1 MPDPAQHIRFCTS
14 RDGTRIAYATCG
26 VGPPLLWIGHWVRHL
41 EFDWDSP
48 VWRPWLLRL
57 TRRHRVIR
65 YDWRGCGLS
74 DRQEVEFSLER
85 HVEDLVAVADAAGLD
100 RFALF
105 ASGGGAVVSIA
116 FTVRHPGRVNHLA
129 LYGSQTRGRLARGT
143 SPDRLKE
150 ANAHLDIHR
159 KVIELGWGNEAMPY
173 GQLFTMLHM
182 PDASPERARAFNK
195 LVRLTTSPNNATALL
210 QAFFEADVLE
220 IVPQVRCPTLVLHAR
235 HDAIIPFDEGR
246 LVASL
251 IPGARFVPL
260 ESRNHI
266 LQENEPAW
274 QQLITE
280 LDDFL
285 LAPQGAADAA
295 AVPLV
300 DLTPREREVLEIVA
314 QGLDNYAI
322 AAQLHI
328 SEKTV
333 RNHVSVI
340 FSKLGVASRA
350 QAVAFARD
358 AGLGNKP
365 VR

>member
-1 MPDPAQHIRFCTS
+1 MPDPAQQIRFCTS

-26 VGPPLLWIGHWVRHL
+26 MGPPLLWIGHWARHL
-41 EFDWDSP
+41 EFDWESP

-57 TRRHRVIR
+57 TRRHSVVR

-74 DRQEVEFSLER
+74 DREEVNFSLER
-85 HVEDLVAVADAAGLD
+85 HIEDLAAVVDAAGLN
-100 RFALF
+100 RFVLF
-105 ASGGGAVVSIA
+105 ASGGGAVVSMA
-116 FTVRHPGRVNHLA
+116 FTVRHPGKVNQLV
-129 LYGSQTRGRLARGT
+129 LYGSQTRGRLARGST
-143 SPDRLKE
+143 PDRLKE

-159 KVIELGWGNEAMPY
+159 RVIELGWGNEASLY

-182 PDASPERARAFNK
+182 PDASLERARSFNK
-195 LVRLTTSPNNATALL
+195 LVCLTTSPNNATALL
-210 QAFFEADVLE
+210 RAFFEADVLD
-220 IVPQVRCPTLVLHAR
+220 IVSQVRCPTLVLHAR
-235 HDAIIPFDEGR
+235 DDAIIPFDEGR

-274 QQLITE
+274 QQLVTE

-285 LAPQGAADAA
+285 SPPRGAAVAT
-295 AVPLV
+295 AVSLD
-300 DLTPREREVLEIVA
+300 DLTSREREVLEIVA

-322 AAQLHI
+322 AARLHI

-333 RNHVSVI
+333 RNHVSII
-340 FSKLGVASRA
+340 FSKLGVTSRA
-350 QAVAFARD
+350 QAVALARD
-358 AGLGNKP
+358 AGLGNKAF
-365 VR
+365 R